1 MPSQPPLPSEL
12 PTYFQALI
20 NIVGFL
26 IASVAV
32 WYAYFVKGRSKA
44 DTDAPPALDNIRAL
58 KSIADDVKRL
68 ANASEKIYDVL
79 KHESDEAEIQR
90 RVKEQLLR
98 EGLNRLD

>member
-1 MPSQPPLPSEL
+1 MPGQTNHLSDL

-44 DTDAPPALDNIRAL
+44 DVGTPPALDNIRAL
-58 KSIADDVKRL
+58 KSISEDVERL
-68 ANASEKIYDVL
+68 ANAADKIYDVM

-90 RVKEQLLR
+90 RVAEQLRR
-98 EGLNRLD
+98 EAQN